1 MRRRRKRVGYRR
13 RQANAIYELQ
23 MREAIL
29 RLGHAGYTDEQL
41 SAHLGQSIPTIK
53 KYRKQ
58 AMERVPGRS
67 SPTHGQEHLPY
78 RDGMP
83 VILDPKRMAPS
94 RERMWLRAECLRLRK
109 QVRDWPEI
117 AETLKITESEARR
130 YFTEAIREIQA
141 SETTHAELERRLMV
155 EQLDDM
161 LRPLLPQA
169 THPDKPVYEATD
181 RALKLLERKAKL
193 LGLDQ
198 VPTLDIMAQ
207 LQDLAQEGSYDIREL
222 EDIARDVLARRRFKV
237 GVPRQTVD
245 AISEVVPTPDLPQ
258 ETLE

>member
-1 MRRRRKRVGYRR
+1 MPRKHRKRIGYRR
-13 RQANAIYELQ
+13 RQVDAIYALQ

-41 SAHLGQSIPTIK
+41 AQHLGQSISTIQ
-53 KYRKQ
+53 KYRRQ
-58 AMERVPGRS
+58 AMDLPL
-67 SPTHGQEHLPY
+67 GQGPAPDLPY

-83 VILDPKRMAPS
+83 VILTPQRLAPTREIMA
-94 RERMWLRAECLRLRK
+94 LRSSCLQLRK
-109 QVRDWPEI
+109 QMLDWPDI
-117 AETLKITESEARR
+117 ASRLKITEHEARR